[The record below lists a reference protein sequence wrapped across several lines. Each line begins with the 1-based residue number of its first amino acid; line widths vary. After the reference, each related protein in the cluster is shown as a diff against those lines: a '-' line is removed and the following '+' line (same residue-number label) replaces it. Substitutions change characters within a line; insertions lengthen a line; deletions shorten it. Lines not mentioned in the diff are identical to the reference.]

1 MESDLSAELFNNC
14 SDSSMITELSLIYNI
29 ANELNNHQCTETSLL
44 FFCNVTYTLCGDD
57 HSLSLREECVQVR
70 DDTCVAEWR
79 IVDNLLN
86 NSTLNCTLFENEN
99 DSILPIA
106 PTLMCPDNFEI
117 VCNSF
122 CLPSCNYNPT
132 GNNNDNVF
140 RVWLSSFSIFALI
153 GGMITLIMCFVKR
166 EKMSVVVYG

>member
-1 MESDLSAELFNNC
+1 
-14 SDSSMITELSLIYNI
+14 MITELSLVHDL

-44 FFCNVTYTLCGDD
+44 FFCNATYALCGDD
-57 HSLSLREECVQVR
+57 NNQSLSEGCVQVR

-79 IVDNLLN
+79 IVDNLLS
-86 NSTLNCTLFENEN
+86 NSTLNCTVFENGN
-99 DSILPIA
+99 DSTLSIA

-132 GNNNDNVF
+132 GNNNGNVF
-140 RVWLSSFSIFALI
+140 RVWQSLFSIFTLI

-166 EKMSVVVYG
+166 EKMLVVVYG